1 MAYKYEL
8 YLSSYPPINHDSL
21 HIPLG
26 IANGKHL
33 PSLEKISEASL
44 VAFCDIDKAKAQL
57 AAETYG
63 SDDSKVYE
71 DYRERTNMNYIYRL
85 IRQ

>member
-1 MAYKYEL
+1 M
-8 YLSSYPPINHDSL
+8 
-21 HIPLG
+21 IPMFNF
-26 IANGKHL
+26 IH
-33 PSLEKISEASL
+33 KISEASL

-71 DYRERTNMNYIYRL
+71 DYRDLLADKTIDIVHICTLTIVFIYL
-85 IRQ
+85 